1 MIDNVSAHYDSLID
15 ENNDPVFDPE
25 PLKIYMDRWDGVVF
39 IDLMDLNKSK
49 SVLEI
54 GVGTGRLALR
64 TAPLCRSLTG
74 IDISERTI
82 ERAKQNLKRFD
93 NITLIHGDFN
103 TFDFTLK
110 FDVIYS
116 SLTFMHFKDKADTIA
131 KIYSLLVPNGC
142 FVLSIDKSKNK
153 YIECNG
159 RTVEI
164 YPDDPDTTKTYL
176 QNAGFVIESIIE
188 TEAAYLFSAKK

>member
-1 MIDNVSAHYDSLID
+1 MINNVSAHYDALID
-15 ENNDPVFDPE
+15 ENNDPVFDSA
-25 PLKIYMDRWDGVVF
+25 PLTIYMNRWDGAAF
-39 IDLMDLNKSK
+39 IDLMDLNVNK

-64 TAPLCRSLTG
+64 IAPLCGSFTG
-74 IDISERTI
+74 IDISEKTI
-82 ERAKQNLKRFD
+82 IKATQNLKGRD
-93 NITLIHGDFN
+93 NISLIHGDFN

-116 SLTFMHFKDKADTIA
+116 SLTFMHFKNKADTIA
-131 KIYSLLVPNGC
+131 KIYSLLVPNGS
-142 FVLSIDKSKNK
+142 FVLSIDKNKEK
-153 YIECNG
+153 YIKCNG

-164 YPDDPDTTKTYL
+164 YPDDPDTTKSYL
-176 QNAGFVIESIIE
+176 QNAGFVIKNIIE

>member
-1 MIDNVSAHYDSLID
+1 MINNVSAHYDSLID
-15 ENNDPVFDPE
+15 ENNDPVFDSA
-25 PLKIYMDRWDGVVF
+25 PLTIYMNRWDGSAFV
-39 IDLMDLNKSK
+39 DLMDLNVNK

-64 TAPLCRSLTG
+64 TAPLCRSFTG
-74 IDISERTI
+74 IDISEKTI
-82 ERAKQNLKRFD
+82 ERARQNLKGLN
-93 NITLIHGDFN
+93 NITLIYGDFK
-103 TFDFTLK
+103 TFGFTLK

-116 SLTFMHFKDKADTIA
+116 SLTFMHFKNKADTIA
-131 KIYSLLVPNGC
+131 KIYSLLVPNGS
-142 FVLSIDKSKNK
+142 FVLSIDKNKDK

-164 YPDDPDTTKTYL
+164 YPDDPDTTKSYL
-176 QNAGFVIESIIE
+176 QNAGFVIKNIIE

>member
-1 MIDNVSAHYDSLID
+1 MINNVSAHYDSLID
-15 ENNDPVFDPE
+15 ENNDPVFDSA
-25 PLKIYMDRWDGVVF
+25 PLTIYMNRWDGAAF
-39 IDLMDLNKSK
+39 IDLMDLNVNK

-64 TAPLCRSLTG
+64 IAPLCGSFTG
-74 IDISERTI
+74 IDISEKTI
-82 ERAKQNLKRFD
+82 IKATQNLKGRD
-93 NITLIHGDFN
+93 NISLIHGDFN

-116 SLTFMHFKDKADTIA
+116 SLTFMHFKDKADTIT
-131 KIYSLLVPNGC
+131 KIYSLLVPNGS
-142 FVLSIDKSKNK
+142 FVLSIDKNKEK
-153 YIECNG
+153 YIKCNG

-164 YPDDPDTTKTYL
+164 YPDDPDTTKSNL
-176 QNAGFVIESIIE
+176 QNAGFVIKNIIE

>member
-1 MIDNVSAHYDSLID
+1 MVNNVSAHYDSLID

-25 PLKIYMDRWDGVVF
+25 PLKIYMDRWDGAAF
-39 IDLMDLNKSK
+39 FDLLDLSVSK

-54 GVGTGRLALR
+54 GVGTGRLVIR
-64 TAPLCRSLTG
+64 IAPLCRTFTG
-74 IDISERTI
+74 IDISEKTV
-82 ERAKQNLKRFD
+82 EKAKQNLKRFS
-93 NITLIHGDFN
+93 NVTLIHGDFN
-103 TFDFTLK
+103 TFDFSEK
-110 FDVIYS
+110 YDVIYS
-116 SLTFMHFKDKADTIA
+116 SLTFMHFKNKVDTIA
-131 KIYSLLVPNGC
+131 KIYSLLAPNGA

-164 YPDDPDTTKTYL
+164 YPDDPGTTKSHL
-176 QNAGFVIESIIE
+176 HNAGFVLESVIE

>member
-1 MIDNVSAHYDSLID
+1 MINNVSAHYDALID
-15 ENNDPVFDPE
+15 ENNDPVFDSA
-25 PLKIYMDRWDGVVF
+25 PLTIYMNRWDGAAF
-39 IDLMDLNKSK
+39 IDLMDLNVNK

-64 TAPLCRSLTG
+64 IAPLCGSFTG
-74 IDISERTI
+74 IDISEKTI
-82 ERAKQNLKRFD
+82 IKATQNLKGRD
-93 NITLIHGDFN
+93 NISLIHGDFN

-116 SLTFMHFKDKADTIA
+116 SLTFMHFKDKADTIT
-131 KIYSLLVPNGC
+131 KIYSLLVPNGS
-142 FVLSIDKSKNK
+142 FVLSIDKNKDK

-164 YPDDPDTTKTYL
+164 YPDDPDTTKSYL
-176 QNAGFVIESIIE
+176 QNAGFVIKNIIE

>member
-1 MIDNVSAHYDSLID
+1 MINNVSAHYDSLID
-15 ENNDPVFDPE
+15 ENNDPVFDSA
-25 PLKIYMDRWDGVVF
+25 PLTIYMNRWDGAAF
-39 IDLMDLNKSK
+39 IDLMDLTVNK

-64 TAPLCRSLTG
+64 IAPLCGSFTG
-74 IDISERTI
+74 IDISEKTI
-82 ERAKQNLKRFD
+82 IKATQNLKGRD
-93 NITLIHGDFN
+93 NISLIHGDFN

-116 SLTFMHFKDKADTIA
+116 SLTFMHFKDKADTIT
-131 KIYSLLVPNGC
+131 KIYSLLVPNGS
-142 FVLSIDKSKNK
+142 FVLSIDKNKDK

-164 YPDDPDTTKTYL
+164 YPDDPDTTKSYL
-176 QNAGFVIESIIE
+176 QNAGFVIKNIIE

>member
-1 MIDNVSAHYDSLID
+1 MINDVKAHYDSLID

-64 TAPLCRSLTG
+64 TAPLCRSFTG

-82 ERAKQNLKRFD
+82 ERVKQNLKRFD

-116 SLTFMHFKDKADTIA
+116 SLTFMHFKNKVDTIA
-131 KIYSLLVPNGC
+131 KIYSLLVPNGS
-142 FVLSIDKSKNK
+142 FILSIDKGENK

-164 YPDDPDTTKTYL
+164 YPDDPDTIRTLL
-176 QNAGFVIESIIE
+176 QNAGFVIKNIIE

>member
-1 MIDNVSAHYDSLID
+1 MVNNVSAHYDSLID

-25 PLKIYMDRWDGVVF
+25 PLKIYMDRWDGAAFV
-39 IDLMDLNKSK
+39 DLLDLNVSK

-54 GVGTGRLALR
+54 GVGTGRLAIR
-64 TAPLCRSLTG
+64 TAPLCGAFTG
-74 IDISERTI
+74 IDISEKTV
-82 ERAKQNLKRFD
+82 EKAKQNLKRF
-93 NITLIHGDFN
+93 NNVTLIYGDFN
-103 TFDFTLK
+103 TFDFSEK
-110 FDVIYS
+110 YDVIYS
-116 SLTFMHFKDKADTIA
+116 SLTFMHFKNKADTMA
-131 KIYSLLVPNGC
+131 KIYSLLTPNGV

-176 QNAGFVIESIIE
+176 QNVGFAVESITE
-188 TEAAYLFSAKK
+188 TVAAYLFSAKK

>member
-1 MIDNVSAHYDSLID
+1 MINNVSFHYDRLIE
-15 ENNDPVFDPE
+15 ENNDPVFDPD
-25 PLKIYMDRWDGVVF
+25 PLKLYMDRWDGAVF
-39 IDLMDLNKSK
+39 IDLLDLENNK

-64 TAPLCRSLTG
+64 TAPLCRSFTG
-74 IDISERTI
+74 IDISEKTI
-82 ERAKQNLKRFD
+82 ERATQNLKGLN
-93 NITLIHGDFN
+93 NITLIYGDFN

-116 SLTFMHFKDKADTIA
+116 SLTFMHFKNKADTIA
-131 KIYSLLVPNGC
+131 KIYSLLVPNGS
-142 FVLSIDKSKNK
+142 FVLSIDKNK
-153 YIECNG
+153 DQYIECNG

-164 YPDDPDTTKTYL
+164 YPDDPDTTKSYL
-176 QNAGFVIESIIE
+176 QNAGFVIKNIIE

>member
-1 MIDNVSAHYDSLID
+1 MINDVKAHYDSLID

-64 TAPLCRSLTG
+64 TAPLCRSFTG

-116 SLTFMHFKDKADTIA
+116 SLTFMHFKNKVDTIA
-131 KIYSLLVPNGC
+131 KIYSLLVPNGS
-142 FVLSIDKSKNK
+142 FILSIDKGENK

-164 YPDDPDTTKTYL
+164 YPDDPDTIRTLL
-176 QNAGFVIESIIE
+176 QNAGFVIENKIE

>member
-1 MIDNVSAHYDSLID
+1 MINNVSAHYDSLID
-15 ENNDPVFDPE
+15 ENNDPVFDSA
-25 PLKIYMDRWDGVVF
+25 PLTIYMNRWDGAAF
-39 IDLMDLNKSK
+39 IDLMDLNVNK

-64 TAPLCRSLTG
+64 IAPLCGSFTG
-74 IDISERTI
+74 IDISEKTI
-82 ERAKQNLKRFD
+82 IKATQNLKGRD
-93 NITLIHGDFN
+93 NISLIHGDFN

-116 SLTFMHFKDKADTIA
+116 SLTFMHFKDKADTIT
-131 KIYSLLVPNGC
+131 KIYSLLVPNGS
-142 FVLSIDKSKNK
+142 FVLSIDKNKDK

-164 YPDDPDTTKTYL
+164 YPDDPDTTKSYL
-176 QNAGFVIESIIE
+176 QNAGFVIKNIIE

>member
-1 MIDNVSAHYDSLID
+1 M
-15 ENNDPVFDPE
+15 E
-25 PLKIYMDRWDGVVF
+25 RWDGAAF
-39 IDLMDLNKSK
+39 IDLLDLSVSK

-54 GVGTGRLALR
+54 GVGTGRLAIR
-64 TAPLCRSLTG
+64 TAPLCRTFTG
-74 IDISERTI
+74 IDISGKTVEK
-82 ERAKQNLKRFD
+82 AKQNLKRF
-93 NITLIHGDFN
+93 NNVTLIHGDFN
-103 TFDFTLK
+103 TFDFSEK

-116 SLTFMHFKDKADTIA
+116 SLTFMHFNNKADTIA
-131 KIYSLLVPNGC
+131 KIYSLLASNGA

-164 YPDDPDTTKTYL
+164 YPDDPETTKTHL
-176 QNAGFVIESIIE
+176 HNAEFIVESVIE

>member
-1 MIDNVSAHYDSLID
+1 MINDVKAHYDSLID

-25 PLKIYMDRWDGVVF
+25 PLKIYMDRWDGVAF

-64 TAPLCRSLTG
+64 TAPLCRSFTG

-116 SLTFMHFKDKADTIA
+116 SLTFMHLKNKANTIA
-131 KIYSLLVPNGC
+131 KIYSLLVPNGS
-142 FVLSIDKSKNK
+142 FILSIDKGENK

-164 YPDDPDTTKTYL
+164 YPDDPDTIRTLL
-176 QNAGFVIESIIE
+176 QNARFVIENMIE

>member
-1 MIDNVSAHYDSLID
+1 MINNVSAHYDALID
-15 ENNDPVFDPE
+15 ENNDPVFDSE
-25 PLKIYMDRWDGVVF
+25 ALKIYMNRWDGSAFV
-39 IDLMDLNKSK
+39 DLMDLNVNK

-64 TAPLCRSLTG
+64 TAPLCRSFTG
-74 IDISERTI
+74 IDISEKTI
-82 ERAKQNLKRFD
+82 ERARQNLKGLN
-93 NITLIHGDFN
+93 NITLIYGDFN

-116 SLTFMHFKDKADTIA
+116 SLTFMHFKNKADTIA
-131 KIYSLLVPNGC
+131 KIYSLLVPNGS
-142 FVLSIDKSKNK
+142 FVLSIDKNKDK

-164 YPDDPDTTKTYL
+164 YPDDPDTTKSYL
-176 QNAGFVIESIIE
+176 QNAGFVIKNIIE

>member
-1 MIDNVSAHYDSLID
+1 MINNVSAHYDSLID
-15 ENNDPVFDPE
+15 ENNDPVFDSA
-25 PLKIYMDRWDGVVF
+25 PLTIYMNRWDGVAF
-39 IDLMDLNKSK
+39 IDLMDLNVNK

-64 TAPLCRSLTG
+64 IAPLCGSFTG
-74 IDISERTI
+74 IDISEKTI
-82 ERAKQNLKRFD
+82 IKATQNLKGRD
-93 NITLIHGDFN
+93 NISLIHGDFN

-116 SLTFMHFKDKADTIA
+116 SLTFMHFKDKADTIT
-131 KIYSLLVPNGC
+131 KIYSLLVPNGS
-142 FVLSIDKSKNK
+142 FVLSIDKNKDK

-164 YPDDPDTTKTYL
+164 YPDDPDTTKSYL
-176 QNAGFVIESIIE
+176 QNAGFVIKNIIE